1 MWSSCCSYLVGVQC
15 LVICLPH
22 IHFLQ
27 SINSGPFLGWA
38 FLAEDF
44 LTCVLQHFIDAIVSM
59 MESLFSSWSCKGL
72 NLLDML
78 IWNAVL
84 PSFIWRHS
92 WDTHVVPCLMFGM
105 LSNVLRR
112 MFVPLITHTHIFPY
126 SSKFLVDANIV
137 NLTHCDMVKGSRGDI
152 VDPFLRKDVS
162 FYYNWLRKHGSA
174 NISLFLFM

>member
-27 SINSGPFLGWA
+27 SINSAHFWVEP

-92 WDTHVVPCLMFGM
+92 WDTHVVPCLVFVM

-112 MFVPLITHTHIFPY
+112 LFVPLITHTHIFPY

-137 NLTHCDMVKGSRGDI
+137 NLTHCDMVKGSRSDF
-152 VDPFLRKDVS
+152 VDPFVRKDVS